1 MKKKIAILSIISFLI
16 IAIDRVVKII
26 VNRYIPLNKSISVIK
41 NIFYLTNVHN
51 EGAAFSIMYGLRY
64 ILIAISIAFLVFI
77 IYYMYKKK
85 KYNIEFALIISG
97 LIGNLIDRIVF
108 GYVIDYI
115 GVIIFKYYFPIFNIA
130 DALIVIGAIILLFRK
145 DGDKNEVSSKW

>member
-1 MKKKIAILSIISFLI
+1 MKKKITILSIISFLI
-16 IAIDRVVKII
+16 IVLDRVVKIL
-26 VNRYIPLNKSISVIK
+26 VTNKIPFGKTINIIK
-41 NIFYLTNVHN
+41 NVFYITNIHN

-64 ILIAISIAFLVFI
+64 ILIGLSIVFLI
-77 IYYMYKKK
+77 ALIYYMYKKK
-85 KYNIEFALIISG
+85 KFNIEFALIIGG

-130 DALIVIGAIILLFRK
+130 DALIVIGTIILLFRK
-145 DGDKNEVSSKW
+145 DGDKNEVSSK

>member
-1 MKKKIAILSIISFLI
+1 MKKKITILSIITFLI
-16 IAIDRVVKII
+16 IVIDRVVKIL
-26 VNRYIPLNKSISVIK
+26 VNRYIPLNKTVNVIK
-41 NIFYLTNVHN
+41 NIFYLTDVHN

-64 ILIAISIAFLVFI
+64 ILIAISIAFLVLI

-85 KYNIEFALIISG
+85 KYNIEFALIIGG
-97 LIGNLIDRIVF
+97 LLGNLIDRIVF

-145 DGDKNEVSSKW
+145 DGDKNEVSSK

>member
-1 MKKKIAILSIISFLI
+1 MKKKITILSIISFLI
-16 IAIDRVVKII
+16 IVIDRVVKIL
-26 VNRYIPLNKSISVIK
+26 VNRYIPLNKTVNVIK
-41 NIFYLTNVHN
+41 NVLYLTDVHN

-64 ILIAISIAFLVFI
+64 ILIAISIAFLVLI

-85 KYNIEFALIISG
+85 KYNIEFALIIGG
-97 LIGNLIDRIVF
+97 LLGNLIDRIVF

-145 DGDKNEVSSKW
+145 DGDKNEVSSK

>member
-16 IAIDRVVKII
+16 IVIDRVVKII

-41 NIFYLTNVHN
+41 NIFYLTSVHN

-85 KYNIEFALIISG
+85 KYNIEFALIIGG

-145 DGDKNEVSSKW
+145 DGDKNEVSSK

>member
-1 MKKKIAILSIISFLI
+1 MKKKITILSIITFLI
-16 IAIDRVVKII
+16 IVIDRVVKIL
-26 VNRYIPLNKSISVIK
+26 VNRYIPLNKTVNIIK
-41 NIFYLTNVHN
+41 NVFYLTDVHN

-64 ILIAISIAFLVFI
+64 ILIAISIAFLVLI

-85 KYNIEFALIISG
+85 KYNIEFALIIGG
-97 LIGNLIDRIVF
+97 LLGNLIDRIVF

-145 DGDKNEVSSKW
+145 DGDKNEVSSK

>member
-1 MKKKIAILSIISFLI
+1 MKKRITILSIISFLI
-16 IAIDRVVKII
+16 IVIDRVVKIL
-26 VNRYIPLNKSISVIK
+26 VNRYISLNKTISLIK
-41 NIFYLTNVHN
+41 NVFYLTNVHN

-64 ILIAISIAFLVFI
+64 ILIAVSIAFLIFI

-85 KYNIEFALIISG
+85 KYNIEFALIIGG

-130 DALIVIGAIILLFRK
+130 DALIVIGAIIFIFRK
-145 DGDKNEVSSKW
+145 DGDKNEINSK

>member
-85 KYNIEFALIISG
+85 KYNIEFALIIGG

-145 DGDKNEVSSKW
+145 DGDKNEVSSKR

>member
-1 MKKKIAILSIISFLI
+1 MKKKITILSIITFLI
-16 IAIDRVVKII
+16 IVIDRVVKIL
-26 VNRYIPLNKSISVIK
+26 VNRYIPLNKAVNVIK
-41 NIFYLTNVHN
+41 NVFYLTDLHN

-64 ILIAISIAFLVFI
+64 ILIAISIAFLVLI

-85 KYNIEFALIISG
+85 KYNIEFALIIGG
-97 LIGNLIDRIVF
+97 LLGNLIDRIVF

-145 DGDKNEVSSKW
+145 DGDKNEVSSK

>member
-1 MKKKIAILSIISFLI
+1 MKKRITILSIISFLI
-16 IAIDRVVKII
+16 IVIDRVVKILA
-26 VNRYIPLNKSISVIK
+26 NRYISLNKTISLIK
-41 NIFYLTNVHN
+41 NVFYLTNVHN

-64 ILIAISIAFLVFI
+64 ILIAVSIAFLIFI

-85 KYNIEFALIISG
+85 KYNIEFALIIGG

-145 DGDKNEVSSKW
+145 DGDKNEVSSKR

>member
-85 KYNIEFALIISG
+85 KYNIEFALIIGG

-145 DGDKNEVSSKW
+145 DGDKNEVSSK

>member
-1 MKKKIAILSIISFLI
+1 MKKRITILSIISFLI
-16 IAIDRVVKII
+16 IVLDRVVKIL
-26 VNRYIPLNKSISVIK
+26 VSNKISFGKTINIIK
-41 NIFYLTNVHN
+41 NVFYITNIHN

-64 ILIAISIAFLVFI
+64 ILIGLGIIFLISLV
-77 IYYMYKKK
+77 YYMYKKK
-85 KYNIEFALIISG
+85 KYNIEFALIIGG

-130 DALIVIGAIILLFRK
+130 DALIVIGAIIFIFRK
-145 DGDKNEVSSKW
+145 DGDKNEVSSK

>member
-1 MKKKIAILSIISFLI
+1 MKKRITILSIISFLI
-16 IAIDRVVKII
+16 IVLDRVVKIL
-26 VNRYIPLNKSISVIK
+26 VSNKIPFGKTINIIK
-41 NIFYLTNVHN
+41 NVFYITNIHN

-64 ILIAISIAFLVFI
+64 ILIGLGIIFLISLV
-77 IYYMYKKK
+77 YYMYKKK
-85 KYNIEFALIISG
+85 KYNIEFALIIGG

-130 DALIVIGAIILLFRK
+130 DALIVIGAIIFIFRK
-145 DGDKNEVSSKW
+145 DGDKNEVSSK

>member
-16 IAIDRVVKII
+16 IVIDRVVKIL
-26 VNRYIPLNKSISVIK
+26 VNRYIPLNKTVNVIK
-41 NIFYLTNVHN
+41 NVFYLTNVHN

-64 ILIAISIAFLVFI
+64 ILIAISIAFLVLI

-85 KYNIEFALIISG
+85 KYNIEFALIIGG
-97 LIGNLIDRIVF
+97 LLGNLIDRIVF

-145 DGDKNEVSSKW
+145 DGDKNEVSSK

>member
-85 KYNIEFALIISG
+85 KYNIEFALIIGG

-115 GVIIFKYYFPIFNIA
+115 GIIIFKYYFPIFNIA

-145 DGDKNEVSSKW
+145 DGDKNEVSSK

>member
-1 MKKKIAILSIISFLI
+1 MKKKITILSIISFLI
-16 IAIDRVVKII
+16 IVIDRVVKII
-26 VNRYIPLNKSISVIK
+26 VNKYIPLNKSISVIK
-41 NIFYLTNVHN
+41 NVFYLTNVHN
-51 EGAAFSIMYGLRY
+51 EGAAFSIMTGLRY
-64 ILIAISIAFLVFI
+64 ILIFLSVAFLIFI

-85 KYNIEFALIISG
+85 KYNIEFALIIGG
-97 LIGNLIDRIVF
+97 LLGNLIDRIIF

>member
-1 MKKKIAILSIISFLI
+1 MKKKITILSIITFLI
-16 IAIDRVVKII
+16 IVIDRVVKIL
-26 VNRYIPLNKSISVIK
+26 VNRYIPLNKTVNIIK
-41 NIFYLTNVHN
+41 NVFYLTDVHN

-64 ILIAISIAFLVFI
+64 ILIAISIAFLVLI

-85 KYNIEFALIISG
+85 KYNIEFALIMGG
-97 LIGNLIDRIVF
+97 LLGNLIDRIVF

-145 DGDKNEVSSKW
+145 DGDKNEVSSK

>member
-1 MKKKIAILSIISFLI
+1 MKKKITILSIISFLI
-16 IAIDRVVKII
+16 IVIDRVVKIL
-26 VNRYIPLNKSISVIK
+26 VTKNIPYGKTIDVIK
-41 NIFYLTNVHN
+41 KLFYITNVHN

-64 ILIAISIAFLVFI
+64 ILIGLSIAFLI
-77 IYYMYKKK
+77 LLIYYMYKKK
-85 KYNIEFALIISG
+85 KYNIEFALIIGG

-130 DALIVIGAIILLFRK
+130 DALIVIGAIIFIFRK
-145 DGDKNEVSSKW
+145 DGDKNEISSKW

>member
-1 MKKKIAILSIISFLI
+1 MKKKITILSIISFLI

-85 KYNIEFALIISG
+85 KYNIEFALIIGG

-108 GYVIDYI
+108 GFVIDYI
-115 GVIIFKYYFPIFNIA
+115 GIIIFKYYFPIFNIA

-145 DGDKNEVSSKW
+145 DGDKNEVSSK

>member
-1 MKKKIAILSIISFLI
+1 MKKKITILSIISFLI
-16 IAIDRVVKII
+16 IVIDRVVKII
-26 VNRYIPLNKSISVIK
+26 VNKYIPLNKSISVIK
-41 NIFYLTNVHN
+41 NVFYLTNVHN
-51 EGAAFSIMYGLRY
+51 EGAAFSIMTGLRY
-64 ILIAISIAFLVFI
+64 ILICLSIVFLI
-77 IYYMYKKK
+77 LLIYYMYKKK
-85 KYNIEFALIISG
+85 KYNIEFALIIGG

-145 DGDKNEVSSKW
+145 DGDKNEVSSK

>member
-1 MKKKIAILSIISFLI
+1 MKKKITILSIITFLI
-16 IAIDRVVKII
+16 IVIDRVVKIL
-26 VNRYIPLNKSISVIK
+26 VNRYIPLNKAVNVIK
-41 NIFYLTNVHN
+41 NVFYLTDVHN

-64 ILIAISIAFLVFI
+64 ILIAISIAFLVLI

-85 KYNIEFALIISG
+85 KYNIEFALIIGG
-97 LIGNLIDRIVF
+97 LLGNLIDRIVF

-115 GVIIFKYYFPIFNIA
+115 GVIIFKYYFPIFNID

-145 DGDKNEVSSKW
+145 DGDKNEVSSK

>member
-1 MKKKIAILSIISFLI
+1 MKKKITILSIISFLI
-16 IAIDRVVKII
+16 IVIDRVVKIL
-26 VNRYIPLNKSISVIK
+26 VNRYIPLNKTVNVIK
-41 NIFYLTNVHN
+41 NVFYLTNVHN

-64 ILIAISIAFLVFI
+64 ILIAISIAFLVLI

-85 KYNIEFALIISG
+85 KYNIEFALIIGG
-97 LIGNLIDRIVF
+97 LLGNLIDRIVF

-145 DGDKNEVSSKW
+145 DGDKNEDSSK

>member
-1 MKKKIAILSIISFLI
+1 
-16 IAIDRVVKII
+16 
-26 VNRYIPLNKSISVIK
+26 
-41 NIFYLTNVHN
+41 
-51 EGAAFSIMYGLRY
+51 
-64 ILIAISIAFLVFI
+64 
-77 IYYMYKKK
+77 MYKKK
-85 KYNIEFALIISG
+85 KYNIEFALIIGG

-145 DGDKNEVSSKW
+145 DGDKNEVSSK

>member
-1 MKKKIAILSIISFLI
+1 MKKKITILSIITFLI
-16 IAIDRVVKII
+16 MVIDRVVKIL
-26 VNRYIPLNKSISVIK
+26 VNRYIPLNKTVNVIK
-41 NIFYLTNVHN
+41 NVFYLTDVHN
-51 EGAAFSIMYGLRY
+51 EGAAFSIMYGFRY
-64 ILIAISIAFLVFI
+64 ILIAISIAFLVLI

-85 KYNIEFALIISG
+85 KYNIEFALIIGG
-97 LIGNLIDRIVF
+97 LLGNLIDRIVF

-145 DGDKNEVSSKW
+145 DGDKNEVSSK

>member
-1 MKKKIAILSIISFLI
+1 MKKKITILSIISFLI
-16 IAIDRVVKII
+16 IVIDRVVKIL
-26 VNRYIPLNKSISVIK
+26 VNRYIPLNKTVNVIK
-41 NIFYLTNVHN
+41 NVFYLTDVHN

-64 ILIAISIAFLVFI
+64 ILIAISIAFLVLI

-85 KYNIEFALIISG
+85 KYNIEFALIIGG
-97 LIGNLIDRIVF
+97 LLGNLIDRIVF

-145 DGDKNEVSSKW
+145 DGDKNEVSSK

>member
-1 MKKKIAILSIISFLI
+1 MKKKITILSIISFLI
-16 IAIDRVVKII
+16 IVIDRVVKIL
-26 VNRYIPLNKSISVIK
+26 VNRYIPLNKTVNVIK
-41 NIFYLTNVHN
+41 NVFYLTNVHN

-64 ILIAISIAFLVFI
+64 ILIAISIAFLVLI

-85 KYNIEFALIISG
+85 KYNIEFALIIGG
-97 LIGNLIDRIVF
+97 LLGNLMDRIVF

-145 DGDKNEVSSKW
+145 DGDKNEDSSK

>member
-1 MKKKIAILSIISFLI
+1 MKKKITILSIISFLI
-16 IAIDRVVKII
+16 IVIDRVVKII

-41 NIFYLTNVHN
+41 NVFYLTNVHN
-51 EGAAFSIMYGLRY
+51 EGAAFSIMTGLRY
-64 ILIAISIAFLVFI
+64 ILIFLSVAFLMFI

-85 KYNIEFALIISG
+85 KYNIEFALIIGG
-97 LIGNLIDRIVF
+97 LLGNLIDRVIF

-130 DALIVIGAIILLFRK
+130 DSLIVIGAIILLFRK
-145 DGDKNEVSSKW
+145 DGDKNEVNSK

>member
-1 MKKKIAILSIISFLI
+1 MKKKITILSIITFLI
-16 IAIDRVVKII
+16 IVIDRVVKIL
-26 VNRYIPLNKSISVIK
+26 VNRYIPLNKTVNVIK
-41 NIFYLTNVHN
+41 NVFYLTDLHN

-64 ILIAISIAFLVFI
+64 ILIAISIAFLVLI

-85 KYNIEFALIISG
+85 KYNIEFALIIGG
-97 LIGNLIDRIVF
+97 LLGNLIDRIVF

-145 DGDKNEVSSKW
+145 DGDKNEVSSK

>member
-1 MKKKIAILSIISFLI
+1 MKKKITILSIISFLI
-16 IAIDRVVKII
+16 IVIDRVVKIL
-26 VNRYIPLNKSISVIK
+26 VNRYIPLNKTVNVIK
-41 NIFYLTNVHN
+41 NVFYLTNVHN

-64 ILIAISIAFLVFI
+64 ILIAISIAFLVLI

-85 KYNIEFALIISG
+85 KYNIEFALIIGG
-97 LIGNLIDRIVF
+97 LLGNLIDRIVF

-145 DGDKNEVSSKW
+145 DGDKNEVSSK

>member
-1 MKKKIAILSIISFLI
+1 MA
-16 IAIDRVVKII
+16 R
-26 VNRYIPLNKSISVIK
+26 SISKKDANVL
-41 NIFYLTNVHN
+41 YLTDVHN

-64 ILIAISIAFLVFI
+64 ILIAISIAFLVLI

-85 KYNIEFALIISG
+85 KYNIEFALIIGG
-97 LIGNLIDRIVF
+97 LLGNLIDRIVF

-145 DGDKNEVSSKW
+145 DGDKNEVSSK

>member
-85 KYNIEFALIISG
+85 KYNIEFALIIGG

>member
-1 MKKKIAILSIISFLI
+1 MKKKITILSIITFLI
-16 IAIDRVVKII
+16 IVIDRVVKIL
-26 VNRYIPLNKSISVIK
+26 VNRYIPLNKTVNIIK
-41 NIFYLTNVHN
+41 NVFYLTDVHN

-64 ILIAISIAFLVFI
+64 ILIAISIAFLVLI

-85 KYNIEFALIISG
+85 KYNIEFALIMGG
-97 LIGNLIDRIVF
+97 LLGNLIDRIVF